1 MANFL
6 GISDLLGQILKALV
20 KITFDVLFTMAKYVI
35 RGFSHWIVDTF
46 RYMNDFVLWVTRL
59 AKR

>member
-6 GISDLLGQILKALV
+6 GISDLLGQILKALTR
-20 KITFDVLFTMAKYVI
+20 ITFDVLFTLAKYVI
-35 RGFSHWIVDTF
+35 RGFGHWIMDTF
-46 RYMNDFVLWVTRL
+46 RYLNDFTVWITRL

>member
-20 KITFDVLFTMAKYVI
+20 KITFDVLFTLAKYVV
-35 RGFSHWIVDTF
+35 RGFSHWVMDTF
-46 RYMNDFVLWVTRL
+46 RYLNDFVTWTTRL
-59 AKR
+59 IKR